1 MLAKFNSYIL
11 QIKMN
16 KRFQCDSLNYIY
28 IYCRIFFSSV
38 LISQISASFSWK
50 HFKILSQKRR
60 WGAWTLNKSQIAILK
75 GGCEW
80 GPSSPTPRLRV
91 ILIKFLWIRT
101 VLFFFLEF
109 NLDPRFEKPIKST
122 NDHEALNSLH
132 LKLKLFYVHK
142 FYSKYCE

>member
-1 MLAKFNSYIL
+1 MLAKFNSYIYA
-11 QIKMN
+11 N
-16 KRFQCDSLNYIY
+16 KNEQTLSMWFFKLSTCIVEY
-28 IYCRIFFSSV
+28 FFSSV

-91 ILIKFLWIRT
+91 ILIKFLWIWT
-101 VLFFFLEF
+101 GFFFLRIQPWPKVWKT
-109 NLDPRFEKPIKST
+109 NQINKWPWSIKLI
-122 NDHEALNSLH
+122 ALETQTIL
-132 LKLKLFYVHK
+132 
-142 FYSKYCE
+142 CT

>member
-1 MLAKFNSYIL
+1 M
-11 QIKMN
+11 
-16 KRFQCDSLNYIY
+16 
-28 IYCRIFFSSV
+28 YCRIFFSSV

-91 ILIKFLWIRT
+91 ILIKFLWIWT
-101 VLFFFLEF
+101 GFFFLRIQPWPKLWKTNQINKWPWSIKLIALETQTVLCTEILIKILRVKK
-109 NLDPRFEKPIKST
+109 NKWIKWLSKLDPHF
-122 NDHEALNSLH
+122 
-132 LKLKLFYVHK
+132 
-142 FYSKYCE
+142 

>member
-1 MLAKFNSYIL
+1 MLAKFNSYIYA
-11 QIKMN
+11 N
-16 KRFQCDSLNYIY
+16 KNEQTLSMWFFKLSTCIVEY
-28 IYCRIFFSSV
+28 FFSSV

-91 ILIKFLWIRT
+91 ILIKFLWIWT
-101 VLFFFLEF
+101 GFFFVRIQPWPKF
-109 NLDPRFEKPIKST
+109 KKPIKST

>member
-1 MLAKFNSYIL
+1 M
-11 QIKMN
+11 
-16 KRFQCDSLNYIY
+16 
-28 IYCRIFFSSV
+28 YCRIFFSSV

-91 ILIKFLWIRT
+91 ILIKFLWIWT
-101 VLFFFLEF
+101 GFFFLRIQPWPKVWKTNQINKWPWSIKLIALETQTVLCTEILIKILRVKK
-109 NLDPRFEKPIKST
+109 NKWIKWLSKLDPHF
-122 NDHEALNSLH
+122 
-132 LKLKLFYVHK
+132 
-142 FYSKYCE
+142 